1 MKSKKV
7 ISLVLASILSL
18 GALTGCGKD
27 SSSSSSSSSQ
37 ESSSSSSLEDKTE
50 ASSND
55 ESNNSSTG
63 SEEVQELQEVTE
75 DETEKDV
82 DVKYLDKEVPLT
94 NNSGEKVKE
103 LRISPASKEKW
114 GDNLLTKELENGET
128 IKIHFKGDTPTNY
141 WDIKMVDVNGK
152 ETVWATVEIFK
163 SLDINLTMD
172 QGMPSSECTQ
182 EPEK

>member
-1 MKSKKV
+1 MLFRNSIPLTLTDNAPDFADEPTFV
-7 ISLVLASILSL
+7 EVL
-18 GALTGCGKD
+18 
-27 SSSSSSSSSQ
+27 
-37 ESSSSSSLEDKTE
+37 
-50 ASSND
+50 
-55 ESNNSSTG
+55 
-63 SEEVQELQEVTE
+63 
-75 DETEKDV
+75 
-82 DVKYLDKEVPLT
+82 LDKEVPLT

>member
-1 MKSKKV
+1 MTVFTDENFKGYEFRCTSASGNTGFKHICEVYRNNEPVDSCLSVVNWGNRTWESFQYATVLQDSK
-7 ISLVLASILSL
+7 
-18 GALTGCGKD
+18 
-27 SSSSSSSSSQ
+27 
-37 ESSSSSSLEDKTE
+37 DK
-50 ASSND
+50 
-55 ESNNSSTG
+55 
-63 SEEVQELQEVTE
+63 LQ
-75 DETEKDV
+75 
-82 DVKYLDKEVPLT
+82 
-94 NNSGEKVKE
+94 
-103 LRISPASKEKW
+103 
-114 GDNLLTKELENGET
+114 NLLDGIEKPEIDYAFLSKLVEQDIITDYGELENGET

>member
-82 DVKYLDKEVPLT
+82 DVKSLDKEVPLT
-94 NNSGEKVKE
+94 NNSGE
-103 LRISPASKEKW
+103 
-114 GDNLLTKELENGET
+114 
-128 IKIHFKGDTPTNY
+128 
-141 WDIKMVDVNGK
+141 
-152 ETVWATVEIFK
+152 
-163 SLDINLTMD
+163 
-172 QGMPSSECTQ
+172 
-182 EPEK
+182 